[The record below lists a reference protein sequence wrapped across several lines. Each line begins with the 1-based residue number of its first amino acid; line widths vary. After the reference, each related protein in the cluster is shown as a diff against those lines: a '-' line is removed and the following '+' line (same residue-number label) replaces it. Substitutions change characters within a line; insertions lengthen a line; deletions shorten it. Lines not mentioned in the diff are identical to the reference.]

1 MSGSR
6 LFTTSKLLL
15 FALLACSL
23 LSMMPGRAVGQA
35 VAPPP
40 APSQAAPAPPP
51 PTPEMLATQAATEKD
66 HQRMMDL
73 LGIKTLRPVVEG
85 DKNAPHATNYDE
97 SKADVYPH
105 IPDPLIFNDGKRVTT
120 AAEWW
125 TKRRPELEE
134 LFDREIYGRIPA
146 HLPKVTWKVVSTT
159 REMNGDIP
167 VITKKLIG
175 HVDNSIYPAINVDID
190 LTLSTPADALRPVP
204 VIMEFAWSKEFLA
217 MLAKRNPQFA
227 PKPEDGPSWQQQVLK
242 RGWGYAELIP
252 TSFQADNGAGLT
264 AGIIGLM
271 NKGQPRKPDDWGT
284 LQAWGWG
291 ASRALDY
298 FETDNAVDAKQV
310 GLEGHSRYGKA
321 TLVAMAYEPRLA
333 IAYVSSSGEGGAKL
347 FRHVFGEQLPNV
359 TAASE
364 YHWMAGNFLKYGG
377 PLTVADLPTDADEL
391 IALCAPR
398 PVFIGGGATEG
409 DGWADAKG
417 MFLAAVGAGPVY
429 RLLGKK
435 DMGTTTFPPMETA
448 LIGGDIA
455 FRQHSGG
462 HTPGPNWP
470 TFLEFASHYL
480 HAPAQGWSR
489 STGPG

>member
-1 MSGSR
+1 MSRSR
-6 LFTTSKLLL
+6 SFSTGLLL
-15 FALLACSL
+15 PLALSAIALSSMTAGRLA
-23 LSMMPGRAVGQA
+23 GQTA
-35 VAPPP
+35 GNPAAA
-40 APSQAAPAPPP
+40 APSQAAPAPPA
-51 PTPEMLATQAATEKD
+51 PTAEMLATQAATEKD

-73 LGIKTLRPVVEG
+73 LGIKSLRPVVEG
-85 DKNAPHATNYDE
+85 DKNSPRATNYDE
-97 SKADVYPH
+97 SKADVYPS
-105 IPDPLIFNDGKRVTT
+105 IPDPLVFNDGQRVTT
-120 AAEWW
+120 AQQWW
-125 TKRRPELEE
+125 TKRRPELVE

-146 HLPKVTWKVVSTT
+146 HLPKVTWEVVSTT
-159 REMNGDIP
+159 REMNGDIA

-175 HVDNSIYPAINVDID
+175 HTDNSIDPAIHVDID
-190 LTLSTPADALRPVP
+190 LTLSTPANAPGPVP
-204 VIMEFAWSKEFLA
+204 VMMELAWTKEFMA
-217 MLAKRNPQFA
+217 MLARRSPQFA
-227 PKPEDGPSWQQQVLK
+227 PKAGEGPTWQQQVLR

-252 TSFQADNGAGLT
+252 TSYQADNGAGLT

-291 ASRALDY
+291 VSRALDY
-298 FETDNAVDAKQV
+298 FETDKAVDSKQV

-321 TLVAMAYEPRLA
+321 TLVTMAYEPRLA

-398 PVFIGGGATEG
+398 PVFIGGGATDG

-417 MFLAAVGAGPVY
+417 MFLAAADAGPVY

-435 DMGTTTFPPMETA
+435 DMGTTTFPPMGTA
-448 LIGGDIA
+448 LIAGDIA

-470 TFLEFASHYL
+470 TFLEFASRYL
-480 HAPAQGWSR
+480 HAPGK
-489 STGPG
+489 